1 MQLRTQP
8 SALDFKKNQDTEE
21 KKKNAAKN
29 QQDFQSARIN
39 HYSNR
44 KDADFVC
51 LFILVG
57 LKTIFFL
64 FIQREKLY
72 LVTFSWRTCKTL
84 VIDGYS
90 LLPSGNALL
99 GE

>member
-1 MQLRTQP
+1 MQLQTQP
-8 SALDFKKNQDTEE
+8 SALDFKKNQDTEG
-21 KKKNAAKN
+21 KKKCGKN
-29 QQDFQSARIN
+29 QQGFQSARIN

-44 KDADFVC
+44 KGANFVC

-72 LVTFSWRTCKTL
+72 LVMFSWRTCKTL